1 MAAAASAGLL
11 SVLALLSACGGGA
24 SVSPG
29 EERCRNLCIASLSC
43 PSAGG
48 AQAGDCY
55 TMCDDLEGLNQLNDC
70 YDEVDDYYRCIERV
84 GICADIDAECPEQ
97 QDVYS
102 DCLSEQ
108 CSTDPDR
115 DICL

>member
-1 MAAAASAGLL
+1 MAAAAAGLL
-11 SVLALLSACGGGA
+11 GVVALLSGCGGGA

-29 EERCRNLCIASLSC
+29 EERCRKLCIESLSC
-43 PSAGG
+43 PSAAG
-48 AQAGDCY
+48 AQTIDCY
-55 TMCDDLEGLNQLNDC
+55 TSCDDLEGLNQLNDC
-70 YDEVDDYYRCIERV
+70 YGEADDYYRCIERNGV
-84 GICADIDAECPEQ
+84 CADIDAECPEQ